1 MKVLLVTSRLT
12 YMPRNYLG
20 LFESLLAAVPELIH
34 GLVLLDNVDHKVL
47 KSIIGLPLLGAHH
60 LFKELALN
68 MLSLP
73 RRERENFFYREQ
85 KAIYQLKTMNSK
97 AALEIVQKEKI
108 DLIVNLRTRDIYRAD
123 ILKAP
128 SYGCLN
134 IHHGLLPKYRGTMC
148 DLYAL
153 SEGREAGFSIHVMN
167 QKVDAGEIY
176 KVQTVD
182 SGSERHYVNYLART
196 ASVEGQA
203 LAEVLKKIAHS
214 VATTG
219 QLPAG
224 MPNQS
229 HDKKYTRNPTREM
242 VREMKRK
249 GMIL

>member
-20 LFESLLAAVPELIH
+20 LFESLLTAVPELIH

-47 KSIIGLPLLGAHH
+47 KSIVGLPFLGAHR

-68 MLSLP
+68 LASLP
-73 RRERENFFYREQ
+73 KRERENLFYRQQ
-85 KAIYQLKTMNSK
+85 KAVYQLKTMNSK
-97 AALEIVQKEKI
+97 TALKIVQDEQI
-108 DLIVNLRTRDIYRAD
+108 DLIVNLRTRDIYRSE

-128 SYGCLN
+128 TYGCLN

-167 QKVDAGEIY
+167 QKVDAGELL
-176 KVQTVD
+176 KVQVVD
-182 SGSERHYVNYLART
+182 PGSERHYVNYLART
-196 ASVEGQA
+196 ANIEAQA
-203 LAEVLKKIAHS
+203 LAEVLMNIANS
-214 VATTG
+214 LTTTG
-219 QLPAG
+219 HLPAG
-224 MPNQS
+224 MPNHS
-229 HDKKYTRNPTREM
+229 EERKYTRNPTREM